1 MKKVKKVFSI
11 DELKKI
17 NLKAT
22 ENYIAK
28 LDEKQKAIDFKRFK
42 AIDKEILNFVKK
54 SNCDIDIINEFI
66 DKISSPIKSDDEK
79 KSLYYYMIEFLNENP
94 LLVIQLKDKNSNLQ
108 KAVFLWYI
116 KSDDDSLDIKA
127 VDESGD
133 FQYSYKRYIFIN
145 ENLDK
150 SFGAQAENPRLKI
163 SSVINSI
170 LNYQFFKGCENFGQ
184 LLSKDPIFINDIIDD
199 ITIGDDIIKFA
210 GANIINRGFYDSPDD
225 FASDKSKSS
234 KSSIA
239 SGDDFESCDIFNI
252 DDSSDDSSDE

>member
-1 MKKVKKVFSI
+1 MKKVKKTFSI

-28 LDEKQKAIDFKRFK
+28 LDENQKAVDFKRFK
-42 AIDKEILNFVKK
+42 AIDKEILNFVKD

-79 KSLYYYMIEFLNENP
+79 KALYYYMIDFLKENP
-94 LLVIQLKDKNSNLQ
+94 LLVIQLKDNNSILQ
-108 KAVFLWYI
+108 KAVFVWYI

-127 VDESGD
+127 VDEKGN

-150 SFGAQAENPRLKI
+150 SFGVQAENPRLKI

-170 LNYQFFKGCENFGQ
+170 LNYQFFKSCAGYGK
-184 LLSKDPIFINDIIDD
+184 LLTQNPIFINDIIDD
-199 ITIGDDIIKFA
+199 ITISDDIIKF
-210 GANIINRGFYDSPDD
+210 GGQYIINRGFYDSPDD
-225 FASDKSKSS
+225 FASDKAKSS
-234 KSSIA
+234 KSSIS
-239 SGDDFESCDIFNI
+239 SGDDYESCDIFNI
-252 DDSSDDSSDE
+252 DDSTDE